1 MTSSVPVVVIAGYL
15 GSGKTTLLNHV
26 LRSARADGTRIGV
39 LVNDFGAVNIDAFL
53 VAGQADG
60 TVSLGNGCLCCAVD
74 RDGLADALATLAR
87 PSAQLDA
94 ILIEASGIAEPKA
107 LIGMVTGLT
116 DPRLRYGGLVYVV
129 DAVHADAARD
139 RHPELGGHVAIA
151 DLVLLNKADLA
162 DRSTLDRLGAELRA
176 VNPSAP
182 LVATVDAAIDPALLF
197 DVTERRADADGP
209 QQLALDE
216 LIVDEHRHDHL
227 HADYQSV
234 SFESRVPM
242 NPRRLA
248 AFLERPPYGC
258 FRVKGIVHFDVP
270 RYRQKFVVHAVGGFV
285 RVHRERWE
293 GETPS
298 STLVAIGSG
307 LDPDEVRR
315 RLEDVVVGP
324 DEPDDEHGIL
334 SIARYLPA

>member
-26 LRSARADGTRIGV
+26 LRSARAEGTRIGV
-39 LVNDFGAVNIDAFL
+39 LVNDFGAVNIDALL

-234 SFESRVPM
+234 SFESRVC
-242 NPRRLA
+242 R
-248 AFLERPPYGC
+248 
-258 FRVKGIVHFDVP
+258 
-270 RYRQKFVVHAVGGFV
+270 
-285 RVHRERWE
+285 
-293 GETPS
+293 
-298 STLVAIGSG
+298 
-307 LDPDEVRR
+307 
-315 RLEDVVVGP
+315 
-324 DEPDDEHGIL
+324 
-334 SIARYLPA
+334 